1 MYILSNIVHIVSMS
15 SPLRK
20 TVRLRWVLVVFFTS
34 LSLLPLA
41 LFGTLTAFITASY
54 FTKQFTATNR
64 QIADAV
70 TYRLEDFLDTASRI
84 VEHLGDSMNRAEGSS
99 VQVHMDSLRDSFP
112 YFESFQVLD
121 REGTLVYIS
130 PPDPDLIGYDMSRS
144 AYFFN
149 SSEEPVFS
157 DPIISA
163 ATGNLT
169 MTVSYR
175 AGERTVAGTMRLS
188 KLYDIVRAF
197 STETTGSV
205 IITDSGGYVIAHPD
219 TRIVRRRHNFSARPY
234 VRAAREGTEGTIPY
248 TEDGDRHLATVTT
261 MPRTGWI
268 ISVTQKKWHAL
279 RYLRSFLVILAA
291 AGISSIGTALS
302 ISWIVGRRIFRPL
315 TSLQRSSNRL
325 AMGNYQE
332 TPEDVRYEEFRDVIH
347 AFNRMSRAIR
357 HREEE
362 LTQSREGYRALI
374 EHANSI
380 IIRWDTELKYTF
392 FNEYAQKFFGYSA
405 EEVLGKS
412 LVGITVPKSELSGR
426 DLMGMLDDILRNP
439 EKYSS
444 NENEVITRRGERRWI
459 QWSNRPIY
467 DENGVLTEILS
478 IGTDR
483 TEFRRAEEQ
492 INRSLQEK
500 EILLKEIHHRVKNN
514 MQIISSL
521 LNLQSQ
527 TMHDS
532 RDVDLFR
539 ESQNR
544 VHSMALVHEQLYQSD
559 NLADIDL
566 ESFIRDLVGYMSD
579 TYLNGRDSVRFEL
592 KTRKRRMDLDHA
604 VPCALILNELVSN
617 ALKYAYPGSP
627 KNGIIEI
634 VIDGGE
640 GPGRTRLFI
649 RDDGIGMAAPDDT
662 LQHPGMGLQLV
673 SALTQQLN
681 GELSIESGG
690 ENGGGTSFTIVF

>member
-1 MYILSNIVHIVSMS
+1 MS

-41 LFGTLTAFITASY
+41 LFGTLTAVFTASY

-64 QIADAV
+64 QIVDAV
-70 TYRLEDFLDTASRI
+70 TYRLEDFLYTASRVI
-84 VEHLGDSMNRAEGSS
+84 EHLGDSIDRAEASS

-112 YFESFQVLD
+112 FFESFRILD
-121 REGTLVYIS
+121 RGGTLVYIS
-130 PPDPDLIGYDMSRS
+130 PPDPGLIGHDMSS
-144 AYFFN
+144 TAYF
-149 SSEEPVFS
+149 SGGAGETVFS
-157 DPIISA
+157 EPFISA
-163 ATGNLT
+163 ATGKLT

-175 AGERTVAGTMRLS
+175 AGDGTVAGSMQLS
-188 KLYDIVRAF
+188 KLYDIVHAF
-197 STETTGSV
+197 STEATGSV
-205 IITDSGGYVIAHPD
+205 IITDSAGYVIAHPD
-219 TRIVRRRHNFSARPY
+219 SRFVRERYNYSARPY
-234 VRAAREGTEGTIPY
+234 IHAAREGTKGTIPY
-248 TEDGDRHLATVTT
+248 TEEGDRYLATVAT

-279 RYLRSFLVILAA
+279 RYLRSFLTILAA
-291 AGISSIGTALS
+291 AGLSSIGTALS

-315 TSLQRSSNRL
+315 TALQRSSNRL
-325 AMGNYQE
+325 ARGNYQE

-357 HREEE
+357 QREEE
-362 LTQSREGYRALI
+362 LTRSREGYRALI

-380 IIRWDTELKYTF
+380 IIRWDTDLKYTF

-412 LVGITVPKSELSGR
+412 LVGITVPESESTGR
-426 DLMGMLDDILRNP
+426 DLMRMLEDILHDP
-439 EKYSS
+439 VKYSS
-444 NENEVITRRGERRWI
+444 NQNEVVTRRGERRWI

-467 DENGVLTEILS
+467 DENGNLTEILS

-521 LNLQSQ
+521 INLQSQ
-527 TMHDS
+527 SMHDV
-532 RDVDLFR
+532 RDADLLQ
-539 ESQNR
+539 ECQNR
-544 VHSMALVHEQLYQSD
+544 VHSMALIHEQLYQSD

-592 KTRKRRMDLDHA
+592 KTRKRRMDLEHA
-604 VPCALILNELVSN
+604 VPCALILGELVSN
-617 ALKYAYPGSP
+617 ALKYAFPGSP

-634 VIDGGE
+634 VIDDGE

-649 RDDGIGMAAPDDT
+649 RDDGIGMDVPADT
-662 LQHPGMGLQLV
+662 LRHPGMGLQLV
-673 SALTQQLN
+673 SALTQQLH
-681 GELSIESGG
+681 GELTVESGR
-690 ENGGGTSFTIVF
+690 ENGGGTSFTIDF